1 MEHNIQIQ
9 IPRVKLGTQGL
20 EVSKLGFGC
29 AGLSGLLNAPLSHE
43 AGCAIL
49 KEAFFKGITFFDT
62 ANVYGHEGHNEIM
75 VGKVLKQL
83 PREQVQLAT
92 KFGCIFSEDF
102 NDFQCYVKG
111 TPQYV
116 RQCCEE
122 SLKRLDVDY
131 IDLYYQH
138 RTDTSVP
145 IEETMEELKKLVE
158 EGKIR
163 YIGLSEANVDTI
175 KRAHAVHPISC
186 VQMEYSLW
194 TRAIEEDVI
203 PLCRKL
209 GIGIVAYSPLGSGF
223 FGEKAITESLPA
235 ESLMGS
241 HPSFSGENLEENKVL
256 YTRFDNLAAKHG
268 CTPPQLALAWLL
280 HQGED
285 VVPIPGTTKIKNLDA
300 NIQSIAVKLTPEDV
314 KEIADVIPVSE
325 VSGEREHEVMSKYE
339 YRLANTPLKQ

>member
-1 MEHNIQIQ
+1 MEHNTQIQ

-29 AGLSGLLNAPLSHE
+29 GGLSGFLNDPLSHE

-49 KEAFFKGITFFDT
+49 KEAFSKGITFFDT

-92 KFGCIFSEDF
+92 KFGCIFSEDL
-102 NDFQCYVKG
+102 DGLQCQVKG

-145 IEETMEELKKLVE
+145 IEETMGELKKLVE
-158 EGKIR
+158 EGKIK
-163 YIGLSEANVDTI
+163 YIGLSEASVDTI
-175 KRAHAVHPISC
+175 KRAHAVHPITC

-194 TRAIEEDVI
+194 TREIEEDVI
-203 PLCRKL
+203 PLCREL
-209 GIGIVAYSPLGSGF
+209 GIGIVAYSPLGHGF
-223 FGEKAITESLPA
+223 FGGKAITESLP
-235 ESLMGS
+235 EGSLMGS
-241 HPSFSGENLEENKVL
+241 HPRFSGENLEKNKAL
-256 YTRFDNLAAKHG
+256 YTRLANLAAKHG

-280 HQGED
+280 HQGDD
-285 VVPIPGTTKIKNLDA
+285 VVPIPGTTKIKNLNA
-300 NIQSIAVKLTPEDV
+300 NIQSVAVKLTPEDV
-314 KEIADVIPVSE
+314 KEITDVIPVSE
-325 VSGEREHEVMSKYE
+325 VCGEREDEVMSKYE
-339 YRLANTPLKQ
+339 YRLANTRW